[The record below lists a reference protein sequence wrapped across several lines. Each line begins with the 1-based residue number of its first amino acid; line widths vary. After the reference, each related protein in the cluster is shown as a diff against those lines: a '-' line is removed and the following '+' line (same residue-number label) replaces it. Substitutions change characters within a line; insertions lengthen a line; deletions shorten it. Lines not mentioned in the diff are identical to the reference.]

1 MATRDGGNRH
11 GRCYKCGE
19 RGHFKRDFPE
29 LRKVPAAERAL
40 LADAD
45 VEDNGLH

>member
-1 MATRDGGNRH
+1 MATRDNGNRR

-19 RGHFKRDFPE
+19 RDHFKRDCPE
-29 LRKVPAAERAL
+29 LRKAPAAERAL

-45 VEDNGLH
+45 VEDNGLL